1 MIAKNG
7 DVAPTVL
14 VDGFVAAT
22 WDVAAKRNLTITP
35 LRRLTKAERAE
46 IDDEGERLVEFFRS

>member
-1 MIAKNG
+1 VIRKNG
-7 DVAPTVL
+7 DVLPTVL

-22 WDVAAKRNLTITP
+22 WNIDRKRGLEIEP

-46 IDDEGERLVEFFRS
+46 IDEEGERLVEFFRD